1 MCATELRGGT
11 AYLVDGVRHGSRRGT
26 TRFTRLLIC
35 DACYERGR
43 PDPDTGLTR
52 AASARRT
59 GTVEWWGLAGR
70 GTVLP
75 PQACAAGCGLV
86 VVRGAEVLMRGV
98 TCSRACRTSLTR
110 RRNGGRGSGRP
121 CGACGTPVT
130 AGRADSAYCGAACRQ
145 KAYRRRRAADRT
157 PNPTPAPNPGP
168 NPTLASTSTSAPGP
182 APAPVPELLAALIPF
197 VDGTT
202 LGISQTLYKTLYRVH
217 VAQLRGHDPAE
228 HIAKLTSLNPDRIK
242 IPDTDEGRRL
252 RASLR
257 ALGPARHPHAQP

>member
-1 MCATELRGGT
+1 M
-11 AYLVDGVRHGSRRGT
+11 RHGPPGRHGLSRRRRPARSPPGA

-75 PQACAAGCGLV
+75 PQACGAGCGLT

-98 TCSRACRTSLTR
+98 TCSAARRTSLTR

-121 CGACGTPVT
+121 CGTPVT
-130 AGRADSAYCGAACRQ
+130 AGRADSAYCDAARRQ

-157 PNPTPAPNPGP
+157 PNPTPAPVPDDP
-168 NPTLASTSTSAPGP
+168 VSTPVPDDLVP
-182 APAPVPELLAALIPF
+182 APAPNPAPELLAALIPF
-197 VDGTT
+197 VNGTT

-217 VAQLRGHDPAE
+217 VAHLRGHDPAE

-242 IPDTDEGRRL
+242 IPDTDDGRRL